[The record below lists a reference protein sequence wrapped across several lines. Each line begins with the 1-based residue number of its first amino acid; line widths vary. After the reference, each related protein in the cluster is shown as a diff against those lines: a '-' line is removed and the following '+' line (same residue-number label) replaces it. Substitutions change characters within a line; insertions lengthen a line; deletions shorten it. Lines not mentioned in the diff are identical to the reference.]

1 MKIKTGLFG
10 TRQVIESKDDRE
22 TKKAVSKNSS
32 STEPEGLGVQI
43 SEDSTLIQSFR
54 QAAQGQEPVS
64 AELIEQAKSDLAQGL
79 LGSKEDFEQAITALL
94 QEL

>member
-10 TRQVIESKDDRE
+10 TRQIIDSKDDRE
-22 TKKAVSKNSS
+22 PKKTASKESS
-32 STEPEGLGVQI
+32 STDSGSLGVQI

-54 QAAQGQEPVS
+54 QAAEGQEPVS
-64 AELIEQAKSDLAQGL
+64 SDLIEQAKSDLAQGL
-79 LGSKEDFEQAITALL
+79 LGTKEDFEQTITALL